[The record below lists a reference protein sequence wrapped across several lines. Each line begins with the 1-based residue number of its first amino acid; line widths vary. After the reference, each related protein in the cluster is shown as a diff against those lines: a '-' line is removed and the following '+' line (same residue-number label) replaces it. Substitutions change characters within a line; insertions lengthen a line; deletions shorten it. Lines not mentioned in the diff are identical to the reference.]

1 MKLLLIGVI
10 LSFNITASAAADDPS
25 ECKHCV
31 RSLSGTPDKAVPG
44 DLRKI
49 ASYTPLTKL
58 QKLGGLLCQL
68 YTDSRDIPKDAT
80 QIMTNYLNENTS
92 IKPTNENIVK
102 FINKNQDEMD
112 CSDELGLRRNYVKM
126 AIKGNTHRTMI
137 SDYLMDTLLLDDV
150 MLDFNAVDIVNGQP
164 ETVLDYLDSV
174 LDGSAGIKVT
184 ENMRKEFNNLRFTL
198 SDEEDGFG
206 AKNFKDLPMSVQKRY
221 LEDQMYAKR

>member
-10 LSFNITASAAADDPS
+10 LSFNISAKAVDTD
-25 ECKHCV
+25 CKHCEK
-31 RSLSGTPDKAVPG
+31 SLSGTPDKAVPK

-58 QKLGGLLCQL
+58 QKLGTRLCML
-68 YTDSRDIPKDAT
+68 YTNSRDISKDAT

-92 IKPTNENIVK
+92 IKPTNVNIVK
-102 FINKNQDEMD
+102 FINTNQDEMN
-112 CSDELGLRRNYVKM
+112 CSDEIGLRRNFIKM
-126 AIKGNTHRTMI
+126 AIKGNSHRTMI
-137 SDYLMDTLLLDDV
+137 SDYLMDTLLLDDAL
-150 MLDFNAVDIVNGQP
+150 LDFNAVDIVDGQP

-184 ENMRKEFNNLRFTL
+184 KLMRKEFTNLRFTL
-198 SDEEDGFG
+198 ADEEDGFG
-206 AKNFKDLPMSVQKRY
+206 AKNFKDLPKNVQNRY